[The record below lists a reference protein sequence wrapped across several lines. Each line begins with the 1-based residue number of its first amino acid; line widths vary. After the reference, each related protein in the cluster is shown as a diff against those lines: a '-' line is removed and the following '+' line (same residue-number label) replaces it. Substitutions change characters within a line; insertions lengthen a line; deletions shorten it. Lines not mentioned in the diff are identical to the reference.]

1 MGPSDRN
8 GHVWVVRSDLE
19 IERVFYDDPQ
29 GTGEVIYIGGG
40 GLVSL
45 NAGAKV
51 SDQISSVYGVLT
63 EEDTVYPVQLLSYP
77 LITPGELPANDQNA
91 AGNTEFSLA
100 TADLYNLFDAYY
112 KPNTAD
118 EIYSY
123 PFYSQL

>member
-1 MGPSDRN
+1 M
-8 GHVWVVRSDLE
+8 
-19 IERVFYDDPQ
+19 
-29 GTGEVIYIGGG
+29 
-40 GLVSL
+40 VSL